1 MSLEI
6 ILGPMFAGKSSEIL
20 KKVKREHSIGRKVLI
35 ITSSLDVR
43 YITNTNL
50 IKTHD
55 SQTMEANALSNIEDI
70 FRLTGF
76 ESSHLVIIEEAQ
88 FFAGLYDVVQRLV
101 EVYKKNVIVVGLDGD
116 SNRNPFG
123 DILQLIPICDRVI
136 KLNALCKRCS
146 DGTEAIFSAR
156 IANAKTDT
164 NAKESSTIC
173 IGGEEMYMPL
183 CRKHF
188 IENSHVCFS

>member
-43 YITNTNL
+43 YATNTNL

-70 FRLTGF
+70 FRLSDF

-88 FFAGLYDVVQRLV
+88 FFAGLYDVVKRLV

-156 IANAKTDT
+156 IAKATAD
-164 NAKESSTIC
+164 AKESSTIC

>member
-70 FRLTGF
+70 FRLTDF

-88 FFAGLYDVVQRLV
+88 FFAGLYDVVKRLV

-156 IANAKTDT
+156 IAKATAD
-164 NAKESSTIC
+164 AKESSTIC

>member
-1 MSLEI
+1 
-6 ILGPMFAGKSSEIL
+6 MFAGKSSEIL

-43 YITNTNL
+43 YIKNTNL

-156 IANAKTDT
+156 IAKATAD
-164 NAKESSTIC
+164 AKESSTIC

>member
-43 YITNTNL
+43 YATNTNL

-70 FRLTGF
+70 FRLSDF

-88 FFAGLYDVVQRLV
+88 FFAGLYDVVKRLV